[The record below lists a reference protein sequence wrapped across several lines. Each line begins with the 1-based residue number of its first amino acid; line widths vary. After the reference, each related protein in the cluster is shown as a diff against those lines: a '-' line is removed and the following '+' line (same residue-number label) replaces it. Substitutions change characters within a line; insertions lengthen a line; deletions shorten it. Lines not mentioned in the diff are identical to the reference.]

1 MNDIELIRTPGLGD
15 NSYLLV
21 SGDEAA
27 VVDPQRDAW
36 PLVEASLDRALSL
49 RYVLE
54 THVHNDY
61 VSGACEWQAATG
73 ATVVGPGRAAYA
85 FSHLPMADG
94 DEIALG
100 DVTIRALETPGH
112 TPEHTSYLVFEG
124 GRPEPSAV
132 FTGGSLIVGGAGR
145 TDLLGADRAEE
156 LTRAQFRSLRR
167 LLTLGADTRV
177 LPTHGAGSFCAAHTT
192 LPPTSTLGRERLTN
206 PALALLSDEEE
217 FVRARLDG
225 LPRFPAYYR
234 HMAGINR
241 AGPRVLA
248 GPPPVAPLA
257 PADVVRHV
265 DAGAWVVDGR
275 DRWSFA
281 AAHLPGSVNVELD
294 DSFATFV
301 GSVVPFDVPVV
312 LVLPEPVP
320 AAAVEAITQLL
331 RIGYDHVVG
340 ELSGGLAA
348 WQAGER
354 PTRAYPARD
363 VRQLDLG
370 GRAAAVL
377 DVRQPN
383 EWGDGVIPGGRR
395 IFLGDL
401 PQRLSELPRGRRT
414 WTICASGRR
423 AAVAASLLDRAGLPV
438 GVVARGGVPTWV
450 ARAA

>member
-1 MNDIELIRTPGLGD
+1 MNDIELIPTPALGD

-36 PLVEASLDRALSL
+36 PLVEATLDRGLSL

-61 VSGACEWQAATG
+61 VSGAREWQVASG

-85 FSHLPMADG
+85 FPHLPMVDG
-94 DEIALG
+94 DEIVLG
-100 DVTIRALETPGH
+100 DLTIRALETPGH
-112 TPEHTSYLVFEG
+112 TPEHTSYLVLEA
-124 GRPEPSAV
+124 GREAPSAV

-145 TDLLGADRAEE
+145 TDLLGAERAEE

-167 LLTLGADTRV
+167 LMTLDADIRV
-177 LPTHGAGSFCAAHTT
+177 LPTHGAGSFCAAPTSG
-192 LPPTSTLGRERLTN
+192 PPTSTLGRELISN

-241 AGPRVLA
+241 AGPRILA
-248 GPPPVAPLA
+248 GPPPVAPLTA
-257 PADVVRHV
+257 DDVVRHV
-265 DAGAWVVDGR
+265 EAGAWVVDGR

-294 DSFATFV
+294 DSFATYV
-301 GSVVPFDVPVV
+301 GSVVPFDVPLV
-312 LVLPEPVP
+312 LVLPEAAP
-320 AAAVEAITQLL
+320 AAAAEAVGQLL
-331 RIGYDHVVG
+331 RIGYDHVLG

-348 WQAGER
+348 WRAAGR
-354 PTRAYPARD
+354 PTRAYPARE
-363 VRQLDLG
+363 VGQLDLG
-370 GRAAAVL
+370 DRAARVL
-377 DVRQPN
+377 DVRQPG
-383 EWGDGVIPGGRR
+383 EWADGAIPGSRR

-401 PQRLSELPRGRRT
+401 PQRIGELPRGRRI
-414 WTICASGRR
+414 WTVCASGRR
-423 AAVAASLLDRAGLPV
+423 AAVAASLLDRAGVPV

>member
-1 MNDIELIRTPGLGD
+1 
-15 NSYLLV
+15 
-21 SGDEAA
+21 
-27 VVDPQRDAW
+27 
-36 PLVEASLDRALSL
+36 
-49 RYVLE
+49 
-54 THVHNDY
+54 
-61 VSGACEWQAATG
+61 
-73 ATVVGPGRAAYA
+73 
-85 FSHLPMADG
+85 
-94 DEIALG
+94 
-100 DVTIRALETPGH
+100 
-112 TPEHTSYLVFEG
+112 
-124 GRPEPSAV
+124 
-132 FTGGSLIVGGAGR
+132 
-145 TDLLGADRAEE
+145 
-156 LTRAQFRSLRR
+156 
-167 LLTLGADTRV
+167 
-177 LPTHGAGSFCAAHTT
+177 
-192 LPPTSTLGRERLTN
+192 
-206 PALALLSDEEE
+206 
-217 FVRARLDG
+217 
-225 LPRFPAYYR
+225 
-234 HMAGINR
+234 MAGINR

-312 LVLPEPVP
+312 LVLPEPAP

-340 ELSGGLAA
+340 ELSGGLAV

-363 VRQLDLG
+363 VGQLHLG

-383 EWGDGVIPGGRR
+383 EWDDGVIPGSRR

-414 WTICASGRR
+414 WTICASGQRASPSPRR
-423 AAVAASLLDRAGLPV
+423 RTSPGPRQRGRTEPSTTTTNSGRCTARRVSTPTPRSH
-438 GVVARGGVPTWV
+438 RGGGLTLPSRRVSSVPTAV
-450 ARAA
+450 SCITSCEPG